1 MDIVQGKPLFFVKKM
16 VYNKEQPKGASQMKL
31 GIMGGAFD
39 PIHNAHLHI
48 AQAARRALG
57 LERVL
62 FIPLGDP
69 PHKPSLK
76 AGALDRLAM
85 TRLAVDQFAWAEVSA
100 MEMRRKGRTYSVDTL
115 SELRKS
121 RAQDDLFY
129 IVGADALRDLPQWK
143 DAARAMTMCE
153 VAAVTRGG
161 EDAGA
166 LERYALAAKQ
176 SVGARVHII
185 HAPPIEISST
195 MVRNL
200 CAAGEPV
207 DQLVPAGVAAYIRE
221 RRLYQSIPNP

>member
-1 MDIVQGKPLFFVKKM
+1 
-16 VYNKEQPKGASQMKL
+16 MKL

-48 AQAARRALG
+48 AQAARCALK

-69 PHKPSLK
+69 PHKSSLK
-76 AGALDRLAM
+76 ADATDRLEM
-85 TRLAVDQFAWAEVSA
+85 TRLAVENLAWAEVSA

-115 SELRKS
+115 SELRVS
-121 RAQDDLFY
+121 RAQDDLIY
-129 IVGADALRDLPQWK
+129 IVGADALRDLPLWK

-166 LERYALAAKQ
+166 LEQYALAAKQ

-185 HAPPIEISST
+185 HAQPMDISST

-200 CAAGEPV
+200 CAAKQPI
-207 DQLVPAGVAAYIRE
+207 DALVPERVAAYIHE
-221 RRLYQSIPNP
+221 RRLYQSILNG